1 MFLWT
6 IEPMDS
12 VFPSCDPRP
21 VSRRI
26 PGGYVEGID
35 TPEGFRVSR
44 LISTDLKNYLRTE
57 YYPGSMM
64 NKIR

>member
-57 YYPGSMM
+57 
-64 NKIR
+64 